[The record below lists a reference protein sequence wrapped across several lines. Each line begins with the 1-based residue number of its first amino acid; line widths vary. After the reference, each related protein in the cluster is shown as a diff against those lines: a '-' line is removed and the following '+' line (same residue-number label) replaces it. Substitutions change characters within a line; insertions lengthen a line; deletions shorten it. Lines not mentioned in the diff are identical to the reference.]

1 MLQHRFGLIVSQT
14 SDPALHR
21 KGLLITA
28 IGGLALSFDIP
39 LIRSANG
46 EVWSV
51 LATRSVA
58 TFVVAILAWSI
69 LRFAFGKRVALVPGP
84 LGVLAGV
91 LYGAVSLTYMLA
103 VFNTTT
109 ANVVFILAFTSMLA
123 ALLSWIFLGERPS
136 NATFATMAVMVGGVT
151 LIVHEGLASGNIFG
165 DAMAACTAF
174 LLGSVITL
182 SRKSGRDMGFVPLIT
197 AIFPG
202 IAALILLPDTGFQ
215 IAAPGFI
222 LFNGLIVIPLA
233 FWCLAT
239 GPRYLS
245 APEVGMFYLL
255 ETVLAPIWVW
265 IVFAETPTTQT
276 IIGGSILILALLA
289 HSLWQMHAKN
299 RAARKGDAAAE
310 VSFTG

>member
-1 MLQHRFGLIVSQT
+1 LPHA

-39 LIRSANG
+39 LIRSAEG

-51 LATRSVA
+51 LAVRSLA
-58 TFVVAILAWSI
+58 TFAMALVAWAV
-69 LRFAFGKRVALVPGP
+69 LRFAFRKRMALVPGP
-84 LGVLAGV
+84 MGLMIGV
-91 LYGAVSLTYMLA
+91 LYGINSLTFMLA

-109 ANVVFILAFTSMLA
+109 ANVVFILAFTSMFA
-123 ALLSWIFLGERPS
+123 AILSWIFLGERPS
-136 NATFATMAVMVGGVT
+136 NATLLTMAAMVAGVA
-151 LIVHEGLASGNIFG
+151 LIVHDGLESGNMFG
-165 DAMAACTAF
+165 DAMAACSAF
-174 LLGSVITL
+174 LLASAITL
-182 SRKSGRDMGFVPLIT
+182 SRRSGADMGFVPLVT

-202 IAALILLPDTGFQ
+202 MVALALLPQAGLS
-215 IAAPGFI
+215 IGNPGFI
-222 LFNGLIVIPLA
+222 LFNGLIMIPLA

-265 IVFAETPTTQT
+265 IVFAETPTSQT
-276 IIGGSILILALLA
+276 LIGGTILILALLA
-289 HSLWQMHAKN
+289 HSLWQMRSRA
-299 RAARKGDAAAE
+299 RAAKVGDAAAE
-310 VSFTG
+310 FPFTG

>member
-1 MLQHRFGLIVSQT
+1 MPSP

-39 LIRSANG
+39 LIRSAGG

-51 LATRSVA
+51 LAVRSFA
-58 TFVVAILAWSI
+58 TFLVALAAWSFI
-69 LRFAFGKRVALVPGP
+69 RFVLARPVPLVPGRAG
-84 LGVLAGV
+84 LLAGL
-91 LYGAVSLTYMLA
+91 LYGINSLTFMLA

-109 ANVVFILAFTSMLA
+109 ANVVFILAFTSMFA

-136 NATFATMAVMVGGVT
+136 NATLLTMAAMVVGVAI
-151 LIVHEGLASGNIFG
+151 IVGDGLASGNLFG
-165 DAMAACTAF
+165 DAMAACSAF
-174 LLGSVITL
+174 LLASAITV
-182 SRKSGRDMGFVPLIT
+182 SRRSGADMGFVPLIT
-197 AIFPG
+197 AFMPG
-202 IAALILLPDTGFQ
+202 TAALAMLPAGGLA
-215 IAAPGFI
+215 IAEPQFI
-222 LFNGLIVIPLA
+222 LFNGLVMIPLA

-265 IVFAETPTTQT
+265 IVFSEKPSIQT
-276 IIGGSILILALLA
+276 VIGGTILIAALLL
-289 HSLWQMHAKN
+289 HSLWQMQTRAK
-299 RAARKGDAAAE
+299 AARQAAASE
-310 VSFTG
+310 FPFTG